1 MFSVNRTQHQFLTY
15 TLTDEDAGSSIE
27 VVPERGGIITRWRI
41 GGQNIL
47 YLDEE
52 RFADTSLSIRGGIPI
67 LFPICGGLPD
77 NQFYYGGKTYSL
89 KQHGFARDR
98 AWKVIGQD
106 ASDRAELT
114 IELESDD
121 ATRQVY
127 PFDFR
132 LLFTYR
138 LQGNTLTLHQRFEN
152 RSNERMPFSIGFHP
166 YLQVIDKSQ
175 LNFEIPATAYLDQRT
190 RECYPYDGSF
200 DFSLDEIDHAFTE
213 ITRHSASFSD
223 RSTGKRII
231 VSYDDLF
238 TTLVVWTIKGKDY
251 LCVEPWSGPRNALNT
266 GEQIKYVE
274 PNSVREAIVQ
284 IRVEDS

>member
-213 ITRHSASFSD
+213 ITRHSASLSD